1 MFKKKKK
8 KKNMDHI
15 KKINLIYV
23 IFSTIKESCQM
34 NSIRTYNAKLT
45 QKKKK
50 SKSYFFFFITPFST
64 KNFRILSVSNK
75 SH

>member
-1 MFKKKKK
+1 
-8 KKNMDHI
+8 
-15 KKINLIYV
+15 
-23 IFSTIKESCQM
+23 M
-34 NSIRTYNAKLT
+34 NSIRTYNAKPT
-45 QKKKK
+45 QKKKKK